1 MMTPL
6 RRFFLPAARYPAD
19 PRALFILVLSVF
31 SGFTAIALKAAPQSL
46 EEVLPH
52 WAVMTWGIL
61 LALGSLLALVGM
73 AKQTVNGILLEQI
86 GSVIVAAATIF
97 YSGIAL
103 YVTGFHAAQTAGII
117 LAWGLSCL
125 VRWIQLQILIS
136 EGVKQ
141 ASKDATVRDVHA
153 EIDRQAK
160 LK

>member
-1 MMTPL
+1 MTPL

-31 SGFTAIALKAAPQSL
+31 SGITAFALRAAPRSL
-46 EEVLPH
+46 EEVMPH

-61 LALGSLLALVGM
+61 LSLGSLLALAGM
-73 AKQTVNGILLEQI
+73 AKQTLNGILLEQV
-86 GSVIVAAATIF
+86 GSVVVAAATIF
-97 YSGIAL
+97 YAGIAL
-103 YVTGFHAAQTAGII
+103 YVTGLHAAQTAGII

-125 VRWIQLQILIS
+125 VRWVQLQILIA

-141 ASKDATVRDVHA
+141 ATKESTVREVCA
-153 EIDRQAK
+153 EADRQAK